1 MAGLGPGAGVKN
13 NQFGALMNRRKNLE
27 KLVLQWDG
35 VGTGSGSGMWQLNIE
50 IEISTFLVRDSISKE
65 RKTSRL

>member
-27 KLVLQWDG
+27 KLVLHWDG
-35 VGTGSGSGMWQLNIE
+35 VGTRSGSGMQLNIE
-50 IEISTFLVRDSISKE
+50 IKISTFLVRDSISKE

>member
-27 KLVLQWDG
+27 KLVLHWDG
-35 VGTGSGSGMWQLNIE
+35 VGKRSGSGMQLNIE